1 MRPHILVVD
10 DSLTVRMDL
19 RAVLSAA
26 GFTVT
31 ACENKISAQKALR
44 SRSYALVILDVV
56 LPDGSGI
63 DLLREIRSEQASV
76 HVPVILLST
85 EAEVKHRI
93 RGLTTGADEYVGKPY
108 DSAYVTK
115 CARELTRSHQDH
127 PEPSGPVSGGKKI
140 LVVDDSPTYLNTL
153 ADLLRQDGHDV
164 VLARC
169 GEEALE
175 LLAVEV
181 VDAVILDLLMPGIG
195 GLETCRRIRA
205 DDAIHHMPV
214 MMLTGRDDAEARK
227 AGLLA
232 GVDEFVIKSPELEV
246 LRVRLRSLLRKK
258 RIEHLTGDLG
268 PASEARAP
276 SSRARPPSLPP
287 PSSRVSRAR
296 SGSPLYTRAV
306 SPPAE
311 APEPRPSSPR
321 SKRPEG
327 PEEESIKTLFDRVIS
342 LCGLPFVIGPSTLER
357 ACKRAGV
364 DAKTM
369 SLGDLRRALPEIRE
383 TLALFLP
390 RDEAEKRAEALASLA
405 GGPRASS

>member
-1 MRPHILVVD
+1 MKPHVLVVD

-26 GFTVT
+26 GFSVT
-31 ACENKISAQKALR
+31 ACENKTSAQKALR
-44 SRSYALVILDVV
+44 TRSFALVILDVV

-63 DLLREIRSEQASV
+63 DLLREIRGEQASV

-85 EAEVKHRI
+85 EAEVKHRV

-108 DSAYVTK
+108 DSAYVTR
-115 CARELTRSHQDH
+115 CARELTRAHNES
-127 PEPSGPVSGGKKI
+127 PEPSGSVSLGKKI
-140 LVVDDSPTYLNTL
+140 LVVDDSPTYLQTL

-181 VDAVILDLLMPGIG
+181 VDGVILDLLMPGIG
-195 GLETCRRIRA
+195 GLETCRRIRS
-205 DDAIHHMPV
+205 DAALQHIPI

-232 GVDEFVIKSPELEV
+232 GVDEFVIKSPELEL
-246 LRVRLRSLLRKK
+246 LRVRLRGLLRKK
-258 RIEHLTGDLG
+258 RLEQLAGSDG
-268 PASEARAP
+268 SPPSEARSAP
-276 SSRARPPSLPP
+276 SSRNRTASLAPPAARPSRRSISPTSMRTVHPP
-287 PSSRVSRAR
+287 ND
-296 SGSPLYTRAV
+296 
-306 SPPAE
+306 
-311 APEPRPSSPR
+311 EPKPSSPR
-321 SKRPEG
+321 GKRADAAEG
-327 PEEESIKTLFDRVIS
+327 ESIKTLFDRVIS

-357 ACKRAGV
+357 ACRRAGV

-369 SLGDLRRALPEIRE
+369 SLGDLRRALPEIRD

-390 RDEAEKRAEALASLA
+390 RDEAERRAEALASLA
-405 GGPRASS
+405 GSPRLSP

>member
-1 MRPHILVVD
+1 MRPHVLVVD

-26 GFTVT
+26 GFSVT

-44 SRSYALVILDVV
+44 SRSFALVILDVV

-108 DSAYVTK
+108 DSAYVTR
-115 CARELTRSHQDH
+115 CAKELTRAHNEN
-127 PEPSGPVSGGKKI
+127 PEPSGPVSLGKKI
-140 LVVDDSPTYLNTL
+140 LVVDDSPTYLESL

-175 LLAVEV
+175 LLTVEV
-181 VDAVILDLLMPGIG
+181 VDGVILDLLMPGIG
-195 GLETCRRIRA
+195 GLETCRRIRSDEA
-205 DDAIHHMPV
+205 LQHIPV

-227 AGLLA
+227 SGLLA
-232 GVDEFVIKSPELEV
+232 GVDEFVIKSPELE
-246 LRVRLRSLLRKK
+246 LLKVRLRSLLRKK
-258 RIEHLTGDLG
+258 RMEQLAGSD
-268 PASEARAP
+268 ANSEARSAP
-276 SSRARPPSLPP
+276 SSR
-287 PSSRVSRAR
+287 SRA
-296 SGSPLYTRAV
+296 
-306 SPPAE
+306 PA
-311 APEPRPSSPR
+311 PTPRPSSPR
-321 SKRPEG
+321 NKRLDG
-327 PEEESIKTLFDRVIS
+327 ADGESIKTLFDRVLS

-364 DAKTM
+364 NPKTM
-369 SLGDLRRALPEIRE
+369 SPGDLRRALPEIRE

-390 RDEAEKRAEALASLA
+390 RDEAERRADALASLA
-405 GGPRASS
+405 GSPRVSP

>member
-26 GFTVT
+26 GFSVT
-31 ACENKISAQKALR
+31 ACESKLSAQKALR
-44 SRSYALVILDVV
+44 SRSFALVVLDVV

-108 DSAYVTK
+108 DSAYVTR
-115 CARELTRSHQDH
+115 CARELTRAHTEH
-127 PEPSGPVSGGKKI
+127 PEPSSVVSMGKKI
-140 LVVDDSPTYLNTL
+140 LVVDDSPTYLMSL

-169 GEEALE
+169 GEEALD

-195 GLETCRRIRA
+195 GLETCRRIRGDEA
-205 DDAIHHMPV
+205 LHHIPV
-214 MMLTGRDDAEARK
+214 MMLTGRDDADARK

-232 GVDEFVIKSPELEV
+232 GVDEFVIKSPEMEV
-246 LRVRLRSLLRKK
+246 LRVRVRSLLRRK
-258 RIEHLTGDLG
+258 RIEPFVGVGVGGDRS
-268 PASEARAP
+268 PTSEARTVP
-276 SSRARPPSLPP
+276 S
-287 PSSRVSRAR
+287 
-296 SGSPLYTRAV
+296 
-306 SPPAE
+306 
-311 APEPRPSSPR
+311 
-321 SKRPEG
+321 
-327 PEEESIKTLFDRVIS
+327 
-342 LCGLPFVIGPSTLER
+342 
-357 ACKRAGV
+357 
-364 DAKTM
+364 
-369 SLGDLRRALPEIRE
+369 
-383 TLALFLP
+383 
-390 RDEAEKRAEALASLA
+390 
-405 GGPRASS
+405 

>member
-26 GFTVT
+26 GFSVT
-31 ACENKISAQKALR
+31 ACENKTSAQKALR
-44 SRSYALVILDVV
+44 SRSFALVILDVV

-63 DLLREIRSEQASV
+63 DLLREIRSEQESV

-108 DSAYVTK
+108 DSAYVTR
-115 CARELTRSHQDH
+115 CAKELTRSHNEH
-127 PEPSGPVSGGKKI
+127 PEPSGAASHGKKI
-140 LVVDDSPTYLNTL
+140 LIVDDSPTYLNSL

-169 GEEALE
+169 GEEALD
-175 LLAVEV
+175 LLAVDV

-195 GLETCRRIRA
+195 GLETCRRIRSDEA
-205 DDAIHHMPV
+205 LQHIPV

-246 LRVRLRSLLRKK
+246 LRVRLRNLLRKK
-258 RIEHLTGDLG
+258 RLEHLMGSDG
-268 PASEARAP
+268 SPASEARSAP
-276 SSRARPPSLPP
+276 STRHRGP
-287 PSSRVSRAR
+287 PSSRSPRGR
-296 SGSPLYTRAV
+296 ST
-306 SPPAE
+306 SPPFGYPVHPPGDVP
-311 APEPRPSSPR
+311 APKPSSPQG
-321 SKRPEG
+321 KRLDSPH
-327 PEEESIKTLFDRVIS
+327 EESIKTLFERVIS

-369 SLGDLRRALPEIRE
+369 SPGDLRRALPEIRE

-390 RDEAEKRAEALASLA
+390 RDEAERRAEALASLA
-405 GGPRASS
+405 ASPRATP

>member
-26 GFTVT
+26 GFSVT

-44 SRSYALVILDVV
+44 SRSFALVILDVV

-108 DSAYVTK
+108 DSAYVTR
-115 CARELTRSHQDH
+115 CAKELTRSHNEH
-127 PEPSGPVSGGKKI
+127 PEPSGTASQHKKI

-169 GEEALE
+169 GEEALD
-175 LLAVEV
+175 LLAVDV

-195 GLETCRRIRA
+195 GLETCRRIRSDEA
-205 DDAIHHMPV
+205 LQHIPV

-232 GVDEFVIKSPELEV
+232 GVDEFVIKSPELEL

-258 RIEHLTGDLG
+258 RLEHLMGSDGG
-268 PASEARAP
+268 PPSEARSAP
-276 SSRARPPSLPP
+276 SSRHRSP
-287 PSSRVSRAR
+287 PSSRSPGGR
-296 SGSPLYTRAV
+296 SASPPFVRAV
-306 SPPAE
+306 HPPGEVPA
-311 APEPRPSSPR
+311 PRPSSPNG
-321 SKRPEG
+321 KRPDG
-327 PEEESIKTLFDRVIS
+327 PHEDSIKTLFERVIS

-369 SLGDLRRALPEIRE
+369 SPGDLRRALPEIRE

-390 RDEAEKRAEALASLA
+390 RDEAERRAEALASLA
-405 GGPRASS
+405 ASPRISP